1 MEENNSAQR
10 IVNEALKDESWDTG
24 VYKIAALKTIKKTAS
39 IMETLGKRTQGL
51 KPSDPVE
58 INFDELHDLM
68 SLHVANIYLA
78 LTSEAF
84 RNSHFANCEVE
95 ACKKYLKHEVP
106 GILKEMQ
113 KQQEAKNNDTDS
125 TIHRQAHRRGH
136 H

>member
-1 MEENNSAQR
+1 MNEANSAQR
-10 IVNEALKDESWDTG
+10 IVNEALNDDLLNTG

-39 IMETLGKRTQGL
+39 IMETLDKRTKGL

-58 INFDELHDLM
+58 ITYDELNDLM
-68 SLHVANIYLA
+68 ALHVANIYLA

-84 RNSHFANCEVE
+84 RNGEFAKCEVE
-95 ACKKYLKHEVP
+95 AFKSYLKHEVP

-125 TIHRQAHRRGH
+125 TAN
-136 H
+136 